1 MQRQG
6 KVILLMSCKYE
17 KLKITITCRAVSTSP
32 VVEKKAYTVEN
43 IDTSLVNK
51 LEQPQQNILELQ
63 VGATKF

>member
-1 MQRQG
+1 
-6 KVILLMSCKYE
+6 MSCKNE
-17 KLKITITCRAVSTSP
+17 KLKIKITCRAVSTNP
-32 VVEKKAYTVEN
+32 VDEKKAYTVEN